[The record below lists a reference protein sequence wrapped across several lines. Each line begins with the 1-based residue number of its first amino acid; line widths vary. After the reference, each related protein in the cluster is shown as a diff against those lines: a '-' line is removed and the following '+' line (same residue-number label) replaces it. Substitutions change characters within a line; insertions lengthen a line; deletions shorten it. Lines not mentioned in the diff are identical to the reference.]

1 MRGQPRINH
10 FTFWRNGLTKAVRKS
25 TEEKLLLAARRLFC
39 RAGIHATGISQIL
52 EEAGVAR
59 RSLYTHYGSKENLL
73 KAVLDTEANMW
84 FHWFDLDL
92 PDLKCSN
99 RDRILALFGL
109 LENWFEKED
118 FFGCV
123 FINAVAEREKDS
135 AWVKDVAGAYRD
147 QIIERLRALVVE
159 GGAKD
164 PDIVTQKLGLIV
176 EGAIITAMVTQNSK
190 AAHIARLAAE
200 DVLRCMEC
208 SDSLADNS
216 VLTATAIAGGSL
228 HAPSGGGDNLI
239 LGSKA

>member
-1 MRGQPRINH
+1 LQ
-10 FTFWRNGLTKAVRKS
+10 RNGLTKSALHRKS
-25 TEEKLLLAARRLFC
+25 AEEKLLLAARRLFC

-59 RSLYTHYGSKENLL
+59 RSLYKHYGSKENLL

-92 PDLKCSN
+92 PGLKCSN
-99 RDRILALFGL
+99 KDRILALFGL
-109 LENWFEKED
+109 LENWFKKED

-147 QIIERLRALVVE
+147 QIIERLKALVVE
-159 GGAKD
+159 SGASD
-164 PDIVTQKLGLIV
+164 PDIVTQKLGLII
-176 EGAIITAMVTQNSK
+176 EGAIITAMVTQNSQ

-200 DVLRCMEC
+200 DVLRCTGC
-208 SDSLADNS
+208 SPSQAQAAAPT
-216 VLTATAIAGGSL
+216 TAAVEA
-228 HAPSGGGDNLI
+228 A
-239 LGSKA
+239 

>member
-1 MRGQPRINH
+1 M
-10 FTFWRNGLTKAVRKS
+10 KAAGNS

-39 RAGIHATGISQIL
+39 RAGIHATGISRIL
-52 EEAGVAR
+52 DEAGVAR

-73 KAVLDTEANMW
+73 KAVFDTEASMW
-84 FHWFDLDL
+84 FHWFDQDL
-92 PDLKCSN
+92 PGLKCSIKG
-99 RDRILALFGL
+99 RILALFDL

-123 FINAVAEREKDS
+123 FINAVAEHEKDS

-159 GGAKD
+159 SEARD
-164 PDIVTQKLGLIV
+164 PDIVTQKLGLII

-190 AAHIARLAAE
+190 AAHIAKLAAE

-208 SDSLADNS
+208 SPSQAE
-216 VLTATAIAGGSL
+216 VAAPTTAASEAG
-228 HAPSGGGDNLI
+228 
-239 LGSKA
+239 

>member
-1 MRGQPRINH
+1 LQ
-10 FTFWRNGLTKAVRKS
+10 RNGLQKSAVHLKS
-25 TEEKLLLAARRLFC
+25 AEEKLLLAARRLFC

-59 RSLYTHYGSKENLL
+59 RSLYKHYGSKENLL

-92 PDLKCSN
+92 PGLKCSSK
-99 RDRILALFGL
+99 DRILALFGL
-109 LENWFEKED
+109 LETWFKKED

-147 QIIERLRALVVE
+147 QIIERLRALVAESGVS
-159 GGAKD
+159 D
-164 PDIVTQKLGLIV
+164 PDIVTQKLGLII
-176 EGAIITAMVTQNSK
+176 EGAIITAMVTQNSQ

-200 DVLRCMEC
+200 DVLRCTGC
-208 SDSLADNS
+208 SPSQAQAAAPT
-216 VLTATAIAGGSL
+216 TAAVEA
-228 HAPSGGGDNLI
+228 A
-239 LGSKA
+239 